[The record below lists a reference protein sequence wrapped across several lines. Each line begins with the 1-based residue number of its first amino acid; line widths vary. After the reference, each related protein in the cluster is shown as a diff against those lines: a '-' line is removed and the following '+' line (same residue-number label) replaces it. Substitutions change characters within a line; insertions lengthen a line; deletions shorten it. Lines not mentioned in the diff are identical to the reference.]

1 MLVKAFILA
10 MLAAILTAL
19 GSAVFAMLGPRRGQD
34 RMARALTW
42 RIGLSV
48 LLFLLLLAG
57 FASGVLQPHPPFP
70 TDPAG
75 HSQ

>member
-1 MLVKAFILA
+1 MLIKAFILV
-10 MLAAILTAL
+10 MLVAILIAL
-19 GSAVFAMLGPRRGQD
+19 GSAVFAMLGPKRGRD

-48 LLFLLLLAG
+48 VLFLLLLAG
-57 FASGVLQPHPPFP
+57 FASGILQPHQPFP
-70 TDPAG
+70 TNPAG